1 MVGIRTAL
9 LAFGLA
15 FATHFSRAKTIHNLS
30 PTVING
36 TSVANFTS
44 AATGLNGPQISA
56 INGSAYDL
64 WYFDV
69 VSTDPT
75 SSASVVVIFYNT
87 APNAFPFVAADNT
100 TLIASLVITFPNG
113 TISSAG
119 VASML
124 ADSATV
130 TVEGNGASGDW
141 HGTGMS
147 WKYYPTSGAYDVLID
162 SPALDVKGSIHF
174 APVSSASQPM
184 QDRAPANR

>member
-1 MVGIRTAL
+1 
-9 LAFGLA
+9 
-15 FATHFSRAKTIHNLS
+15 
-30 PTVING
+30 
-36 TSVANFTS
+36 
-44 AATGLNGPQISA
+44 
-56 INGSAYDL
+56 
-64 WYFDV
+64 
-69 VSTDPT
+69 
-75 SSASVVVIFYNT
+75 
-87 APNAFPFVAADNT
+87 
-100 TLIASLVITFPNG
+100 
-113 TISSAG
+113 
-119 VASML
+119 ML